1 MCIYFFLSILNN
13 PKLIFMWFLFSVS
26 LITKLICLKF
36 LKHILKVSKLLVMS
50 RNVAET
56 VQSCF
61 YIEIC
66 EFILEVNRSGYFLKL
81 EKKKKQPETL
91 TGKTTGSS
99 YLKVMHSE
107 CFISDTS
114 MGDSIMLLHYAWHCK
129 EICVSSGTVPLF
141 CWSSC
146 FRFSLKFYVS
156 FLSRSAITDH
166 MGVVVCGPKSRRK
179 KRWNWTLRKC
189 ERLLWLKTKT

>member
-81 EKKKKQPETL
+81 EKKET
-91 TGKTTGSS
+91 
-99 YLKVMHSE
+99 
-107 CFISDTS
+107 
-114 MGDSIMLLHYAWHCK
+114 AWN
-129 EICVSSGTVPLF
+129 T
-141 CWSSC
+141 
-146 FRFSLKFYVS
+146 
-156 FLSRSAITDH
+156 
-166 MGVVVCGPKSRRK
+166 
-179 KRWNWTLRKC
+179 NW
-189 ERLLWLKTKT
+189 